1 MELRPDPL
9 WQELKV
15 PPVEPIHEATNVQQ
29 LLAENGLLRTT
40 VAHLRE
46 HSSALRNVEIN
57 EGAIAQFKN
66 ELAVQSDQLAVQSDQ
81 LAVQSDQLA
90 ASQKHVLQARDQIIG
105 LTARQAELDHR
116 LRIARSNNDKL
127 RRELKDVF
135 GSRTWKLGRLLMLPV
150 RVVRRVISKLK

>member
-1 MELRPDPL
+1 
-9 WQELKV
+9 
-15 PPVEPIHEATNVQQ
+15 VQSDQ
-29 LLAENGLLRTT
+29 
-40 VAHLRE
+40 
-46 HSSALRNVEIN
+46 
-57 EGAIAQFKN
+57 
-66 ELAVQSDQLAVQSDQ
+66 LAVQSDQLAVQSDQ

-105 LTARQAELDHR
+105 LTARQAELDHH